1 MSASAD
7 MADIRTTR
15 LRNFWQGLSLADWG
29 ALAVLLLYAFLLG
42 LRQIYERTPQSG
54 FLLFLAICAAVY
66 LAVRASLWARNR
78 LLWRLRNRLII
89 AYLFIAVVPVLL
101 LLTMAGLA
109 AYLMYW
115 QLGSYVIY
123 AEMEERVQR
132 LSAVAGAMATSYAV
146 EATSG
151 HRAAALTLPEDAAT
165 YLKNAMAELP
175 GLRIESGKGEELLAR
190 NTGRL
195 RNRFRGLVF
204 SDGQLALRAVVD
216 RQTPSGPILVSAI
229 VPVTQELIDSL
240 APELGP
246 IQFNVLHP
254 EKAETRVEAPIVI
267 NREEFTSV
275 EQVGTLGRAE
285 PKAANPFDKLISG
298 IVALDVIDMDHEQGQ
313 EGAVRVF
320 ASFRT
325 RPSLLNRKLFG
336 PLGDLGG
343 AAATALLIVGAVFFV
358 IELGSL
364 YTGIAL
370 TRTITSAVDSL
381 YQATQ
386 HVQAGDLSYRVRVPH
401 RDQLAALG
409 ESFNTMT
416 ASVSTLIEEQRRRQ
430 RLENELSIAH
440 EVQQQLFPHTLPKLP
455 GVELEAICRPAR
467 TVSGD
472 YYDFIRISPTRLA
485 IALADISGKG
495 ISAALLMANVQAALR
510 SDVLRYRNGG
520 SGNSQMQINTAEIVS
535 HLNRHLFRNSSEE
548 RYATFFFGVY
558 DTETQQLM
566 YTNAGHLPPVYI
578 CGDKINRLETGG
590 MVVGLFNDVPF
601 DQGIVS
607 IEPGGILI
615 AYSDGL
621 IESEN
626 VYGEEFGADRL
637 VEVALHD
644 KDSSPRVI
652 AEAMMRAAE
661 QWSGSPEQ
669 ADDMT
674 VIVSRFSA
682 STKELQA

>member
-1 MSASAD
+1 
-7 MADIRTTR
+7 MADKKTTR
-15 LRNFWQGLSLADWG
+15 LRTFWNRLSIVDWT
-29 ALAVLLLYAFLLG
+29 ALAVLILYASLWG
-42 LRQIYERTPQSG
+42 LRQFYAHAPLSG
-54 FLLFLAICAAVY
+54 FLFFLAICAAVY
-66 LAVRASLWARNR
+66 FAVRGWLWARDH
-78 LLWRLRNRLII
+78 LLWRLRNRLIT

-101 LLTMAGLA
+101 LVTMAALA

-123 AEMEERVQR
+123 TEMEERVER

-151 HRAAALTLPEDAAT
+151 QRAAALTLPVDAAT
-165 YLKNAMAELP
+165 YLKNAMTELP
-175 GLRIESGKGEELLAR
+175 GLRIDSGKGEDLLAR
-190 NTGRL
+190 NTGRR
-195 RNRFRGLVF
+195 RNVFRGLVF
-204 SDGQLALRAVVD
+204 RDGQLALRAVVS
-216 RQTPSGPILVSAI
+216 RQTPSGHILVSAV
-229 VPVTQELIDSL
+229 VPVTPELIETL

-254 EKAETRVEAPIVI
+254 ESGDTGPVIPIVI
-267 NREEFTSV
+267 NRQEFTSV
-275 EQVGTLGRAE
+275 EQIGTVQRPVPPA
-285 PKAANPFDKLISG
+285 KNPFDKLISG
-298 IVALDVIDMDHEQGQ
+298 IVALDVLDMDRQSGQ
-313 EGAVRVF
+313 EGSVRVF

-325 RPSLLNRKLFG
+325 RPSLLNKRLFS
-336 PLGDLGG
+336 PLGELGG
-343 AAATALLIVGAVFFV
+343 AAATALLVVGAVFLV

-364 YTGIAL
+364 FTGIAM

-386 HVQAGDLSYRVRVPH
+386 RVQAGDLSYRVRVPH

-409 ESFNTMT
+409 ESFNSMT
-416 ASVSTLIEEQRRRQ
+416 ASVSSLIEEQRRRQ

-440 EVQQQLFPHTLPKLP
+440 EVQQQLFPHSLPKLL

-520 SGNSQMQINTAEIVS
+520 SGNGRAQINTAEIVS
-535 HLNRHLFRNSSEE
+535 HLNRHLFRNSSDE

-558 DTETQQLM
+558 DTETGQLS

-578 CGDKINRLETGG
+578 CGDRVQKLETGG

-601 DQGIVS
+601 DQGIVN

-621 IESEN
+621 IEPEN
-626 VYGEEFGADRL
+626 VYGEEFGAERL
-637 VEVALHD
+637 IGVALQG
-644 KDSSPRVI
+644 KDSSPHLI

-661 QWSGSPEQ
+661 EWSGSPEQ

-682 STKELQA
+682 SPKEPRA

>member
-1 MSASAD
+1 
-7 MADIRTTR
+7 MADKETTR
-15 LRNFWQGLSLADWG
+15 LRNFWSGLSLADWG
-29 ALAVLLLYAFLLG
+29 ALAVIILFAILWG
-42 LRQIYERTPQSG
+42 LRQFYAQVPRSG
-54 FLLFLAICAAVY
+54 FLLLLAICAAFY
-66 LAVRASLWARNR
+66 FAVRGWLWSRDH
-78 LLWRLRNRLII
+78 LLWRLRNRLVA

-123 AEMEERVQR
+123 TEMEERAQR
-132 LSAVAGAMATSYAV
+132 LGAVTGAMATSYAV

-151 HRAAALTLPEDAAT
+151 QRAAALTLPVDAAT
-165 YLKNAMAELP
+165 YLKNAMTEFP
-175 GLRIESGKGEELLAR
+175 GLRIETGAGEELLTR
-190 NTGRL
+190 STGRF
-195 RNRFRGLVF
+195 RNRYRGLVF
-204 SDGQLALRAVVD
+204 SDGHLALRAVVN
-216 RQTPSGPILVSAI
+216 RQTPSGRFLVSAM
-229 VPVTQELIDSL
+229 VPVTPALIESL

-254 EKAETRVEAPIVI
+254 QRGDTPTEVPIMI
-267 NREEFTSV
+267 NRQEFISV
-275 EQVGTLGRAE
+275 EQIGTLGRE
-285 PKAANPFDKLISG
+285 VPKATNPFDKLISG
-298 IVALDVIDMDHEQGQ
+298 IVELDVTDLEQQQGQ
-313 EGAVRVF
+313 EGSVRVF

-325 RPSLLNRKLFG
+325 RPSLLNRRLFS
-336 PLGDLGG
+336 PLGELGG
-343 AAATALLIVGAVFFV
+343 AAATALLVVGAVFLL

-386 HVQAGDLSYRVRVPH
+386 HVQAGDLTYRVRVPH
-401 RDQLAALG
+401 HDQLATLG
-409 ESFNTMT
+409 ESFNSMT
-416 ASVSTLIEEQRRRQ
+416 ASVSTLIEEQRQRQ

-440 EVQQQLFPHTLPKLP
+440 EVQQQLFPHALPKLP

-485 IALADISGKG
+485 MALADISGKG

-510 SDVLRYRNGG
+510 SDVLRYRDGGEGNGLKE
-520 SGNSQMQINTAEIVS
+520 INTAEIVS
-535 HLNRHLFRNSSEE
+535 HLNRHLFRNSTEE

-558 DTETQQLM
+558 DTETRQLI

-578 CGDKINRLETGG
+578 HGGCVKRLETGG
-590 MVVGLFNDVPF
+590 TVVGLFNNVPF
-601 DQGIVS
+601 DQGIVN
-607 IEPGGILI
+607 IEPGGVLI

-621 IESEN
+621 IEPEN
-626 VYGEEFGADRL
+626 VYGEEFGTQRL
-637 VEVALHD
+637 IDVALRD

-652 AEAMMRAAE
+652 AEAMMLAAE
-661 QWSGSPEQ
+661 EWSGSPEQ

-674 VIVSRFSA
+674 VIVSRFSSFSEESRA
-682 STKELQA
+682 

>member
-1 MSASAD
+1 MVEKP
-7 MADIRTTR
+7 TTR
-15 LRNFWQGLSLADWG
+15 LRVLCHGLSITDWI
-29 ALAVLLLYAFLLG
+29 ALAVVLLFAVLWG
-42 LRQIYERTPQSG
+42 LRQIYEHVPQSG
-54 FLLFLAICAAVY
+54 FLLFLAICSAIY
-66 LAVRASLWARNR
+66 LAVRGWQWARNH
-78 LLWRLRNRLII
+78 LLWRLRNRLIA

-101 LLTMAGLA
+101 LLTMAGLT
-109 AYLMYW
+109 AYLLYW

-123 AEMEERVQR
+123 SEMEERVER
-132 LSAVAGAMATSYAV
+132 LGAVNGAMATSYAV
-146 EATSG
+146 GEASG
-151 HRAAALTLPEDAAT
+151 QSAAALTLPEDSNT
-165 YLKNAMAELP
+165 FLKNAMTELP
-175 GLRIESGKGEELLAR
+175 GLRIETGKGEDLLAV
-190 NTGRL
+190 GGPD

-204 SDGQLALRAVVD
+204 SDGQLALRAVVN
-216 RQTPSGPILVSAI
+216 RHTSAGRILVSAV
-229 VPVTQELIDSL
+229 VPVTPELIDTL

-246 IQFNVLHP
+246 IQFSVLHP
-254 EKAETRVEAPIVI
+254 VRANALSEVPIVI
-267 NREEFTSV
+267 NRELFTSV
-275 EQVGTLGRAE
+275 EQIGTLSRPV

-298 IVALDVIDMDHEQGQ
+298 IVALDVVDLDQKQGQ
-313 EGAVRVF
+313 EGSVRVF

-325 RPSLLNRKLFG
+325 RPSLLNRRLFS
-336 PLGDLGG
+336 PLGELGG
-343 AAATALLIVGAVFFV
+343 AAATALLVVGAIFLI

-386 HVQAGDLSYRVRVPH
+386 HVQAGDLTYRVRVPH

-416 ASVSTLIEEQRRRQ
+416 ASVGTLIEEQRRRQ

-440 EVQQQLFPHTLPKLP
+440 EVQQQLFPHALPNLP
-455 GVELEAICRPAR
+455 GLELEAICRPAR

-520 SGNSQMQINTAEIVS
+520 SGNGEMQINTAEIVS

-558 DTETQQLM
+558 DTETQRLN
-566 YTNAGHLPPVYI
+566 YTNAGHLAPVYI
-578 CGDKINRLETGG
+578 CGEKIKKLETGG

-601 DQGIVS
+601 DQGTVT

-621 IESEN
+621 IEPEN
-626 VYGEEFGADRL
+626 VYGEEFGAERL
-637 VEVALHD
+637 VEVALRD
-644 KDSSPRVI
+644 RNSSPHVI
-652 AEAMMRAAE
+652 AEAMMHAAE
-661 QWSGSPEQ
+661 EWSGSPEQ

-682 STKELQA
+682 YVKELQA